1 MDRLPRL
8 TLAFAWIAALCA
20 PPAAL
25 AQPYPSKPIRVIHT
39 FVASSIADGAL
50 RLVSQK
56 MSESMGQPVI
66 VESQSGAAGIIGAQ
80 MVMRS
85 APDGYTLLLTNPTAV
100 VSAPFLL
107 KNRPFDPIKDFTPI
121 TDAIGAVLCLVV
133 SDSFPPNSVREL
145 IAHIKANPGKFAYGT
160 TGIGSQYHLE
170 MEVIKLHYGLEI
182 THVPYR
188 SGGEQLNAVAAGFI
202 PVAFAPLGGQTMG
215 LAKSGKIKVLAIM
228 EAKRYP
234 GAPDIPAI
242 AEQLPE
248 YEKVPNGMFYY
259 GPAGMPA
266 SIVKRLYEEI
276 VKALN
281 TQEVLDRLRQLAL
294 FPIASTPEAFAA
306 RTRKDIEISAR
317 AIKAA
322 GLKPE

>member
-1 MDRLPRL
+1 MDRLLRV
-8 TLAFAWIAALCA
+8 AFALAWIGALLT
-20 PPAAL
+20 PLAAL
-25 AQPYPSKPIRVIHT
+25 AQAYPSKPIHVIHT
-39 FVASSIADGAL
+39 FVASSIADGVL
-50 RLVSQK
+50 RMISQK

-66 VESQSGAAGIIGAQ
+66 VEPQPGAAGIIGSQ
-80 MVMRS
+80 MVMRA
-85 APDGYTLLLTNPTAV
+85 APDGHTLLLTNPTAV

-133 SDSFPPNSVREL
+133 SSSFPPNSVKEL
-145 IAHIKANPGKFAYGT
+145 VDLVKANPGKFAYGT

-170 MEVIKLHYGLEI
+170 MEAIKLKLGLDI

-188 SGGEQLNAVAAGFI
+188 SGGEQLNAAAAGHI
-202 PVAFAPLGGQTMG
+202 PVAFAPLGQTMPFVK
-215 LAKSGKIKVLAIM
+215 AGKVKVLAIT

-234 GAPDIPAI
+234 GAPDVPAI
-242 AEQLPE
+242 TEDLPE
-248 YEKVPNGMFYY
+248 YEQVPNGMFYY

-266 SIVKRLYEEI
+266 PIVKRLYEEI

-281 TQEVLDRLRQLAL
+281 APEILDRLRKLYL
-294 FPIASTPEAFAA
+294 FPIASTPEAFAV